1 MLVVSRRVGERIQ
14 IGNEIEVTVVRIGS
28 GVVRI
33 GVEAPAE
40 MVVMRQEV
48 RPGRILTDRRRR
60 VAQPR

>member
-48 RPGRILTDRRRR
+48 RSGLMVESRRRR
-60 VAQPR
+60 AFQPK